1 MPRFC
6 VLRLERDSGIDESV
20 SFHSSTSQCPPFFG
34 PTKRS
39 FSSLTSLAVARSTAL
54 NDLPMDDASPA
65 RVKSGLAISA
75 ARIFSG
81 VFTRVSTGI
90 STGISTGFRGVVT
103 CACANKNFTHTPI
116 DSTCNPGEGRP
127 ASRQV
132 CSMRSIPRP
141 QASIWPLRKKA
152 LAMSGL
158 NGAEGCLD
166 SNRSPVHSGWHPCR
180 RAAHRTKPRGTS
192 RGRIS

>member
-65 RVKSGLAISA
+65 RVKSGLAFSA

-90 STGISTGFRGVVT
+90 STGVSTGFRGVVT
-103 CACANKNFTHTPI
+103 CAGANGNCHPHS
-116 DSTCNPGEGRP
+116 DRLHLQHWRGPARLQAGLQHALDPAPPGLYLAAAEKGVGDVRIEGGGRVLGQQ
-127 ASRQV
+127 SF
-132 CSMRSIPRP
+132 PRP
-141 QASIWPLRKKA
+141 FRLAS
-152 LAMSGL
+152 MSP
-158 NGAEGCLD
+158 
-166 SNRSPVHSGWHPCR
+166 RSSSHEAR
-180 RAAHRTKPRGTS
+180 RDE
-192 RGRIS
+192 